1 MRTQSHSVQ
10 GNVLALF
17 RVHNRTPRE
26 NFVWYFLPNL
36 EKSSEPNSGHESF
49 GPSFQ
54 SSIAPLVGEGTL
66 PPFDFSSKMPK
77 NKALNIGTYAEEKK
91 I

>member
-1 MRTQSHSVQ
+1 VQ

-26 NFVWYFLPNL
+26 KFFWHFLPNL

-54 SSIAPLVGEGTL
+54 SSIAPLY
-66 PPFDFSSKMPK
+66 SKNLHFASASVSFGYCLGKK
-77 NKALNIGTYAEEKK
+77 NKQKK
-91 I
+91 CNF